1 MIRER
6 LINIIQKV
14 VEEIQNSKKYSGLYE
29 PLLQRVCEEEYPKYY
44 NHKEAIKSIKDTLHG
59 MFGAY
64 LSVDIFKKA
73 NKLMDTA
80 ETEKIL
86 QLHTSTKE
94 RYKYLADFYKF
105 IFNAT
110 GQAESVL
117 DIGCGFNPFTLPYFP
132 KLPAKYYALDIDNR
146 IAELNNR
153 YLSHLGLPS
162 LASCLDAITETPK
175 ACVDVAFLFKLL
187 PLIERQSKGR
197 AIDLLTGINAKHIVV
212 TYPTKSL
219 TGKKKGMTTFYAAA
233 FEELINEKFNIAAKE
248 VIGDELIYII
258 FSPHRL

>member
-1 MIRER
+1 MIAIEQ
-6 LINIIQKV
+6 IPMKV
-14 VEEIQNSKKYSGLYE
+14 LEEIQNSKKYSGLYM
-29 PLLQRVCEEEYPKYY
+29 PLLQRICEEEYPKYT

-73 NKLMDTA
+73 SKLLDAT

-86 QLHTSTKE
+86 LLHASTKE

-105 IFNAT
+105 IFDIT
-110 GQAESVL
+110 GQVESIL
-117 DIGCGFNPFTLPYFP
+117 DIGCGFNPFTLPYYP
-132 KLPAKYYALDIDNR
+132 SLPAKYYALDIDNR

-153 YLSHLGLPS
+153 YFAHYRLPL
-162 LASCLDAITETPK
+162 LASCLDAVIETPK
-175 ACVDVAFLFKLL
+175 DSVDVAFLFKLL
-187 PLIERQSKGR
+187 PLIDRQSKGR
-197 AIDLLTGINAKHIVV
+197 AINLLKGINTKHIVV

-233 FEELINEKFNIAAKE
+233 FEEIINGNFKILAKE
-248 VIGDELIYII
+248 IIGDELIYII
-258 FSPHRL
+258 SSSHR